1 MVEQTIAEG
10 EARADHRG
18 TSRLE
23 AFSDGVFAIATTLLV
38 LDIKVPEVAGADG
51 TGALGAALVDQW
63 PRYASYVLSFVTIGI
78 VWANHHRM
86 FTLIG
91 RTNHTFLILNV
102 LYLMLVGVFPFP
114 TALLSRYIGEVD
126 YPNKQQLVIL
136 VYTGLSVLV
145 SFMYGAVLFYAAGRG
160 NLLKKG
166 ANPAFVGRMKR
177 RSLVGLGVFTTVFAL
192 GFLNVYLSLGL
203 LCCVMVFYLLPAEW
217 TGLDRRRR
225 FPLTAQG

>member
-1 MVEQTIAEG
+1 MIVEEESRGG
-10 EARADHRG
+10 ERG

-38 LDIKVPEVAGADG
+38 LDIKVPEVTGAEG
-51 TGALGAALVDQW
+51 VGALGGALLDQW
-63 PRYASYVLSFVTIGI
+63 PRYAGYMLSFVTIGI

-91 RTNHTFLILNV
+91 RSNHTFLILNV

-114 TALLSRYIGEVD
+114 TALLSRYVGDVQ
-126 YPNKQQLVIL
+126 YPNMQQLVTL

-145 SFMYGAVLFYAAGRG
+145 SVMYGAVLFYASGRG
-160 NLLKKG
+160 NLLKRG
-166 ANPAFVGRMKR
+166 VNPAFVARMKR

-203 LCCVMVFYLLPAEW
+203 LCCVMVFYLLPAQW
-217 TGLDRRRR
+217 TGLDR
-225 FPLTAQG
+225 

>member
-1 MVEQTIAEG
+1 MGRGAMVEQTIADG

-18 TSRLE
+18 ASRLE

-38 LDIKVPEVAGADG
+38 LDIKVPEVSGAD
-51 TGALGAALVDQW
+51 GALGAALLDQW

-114 TALLSRYIGEVD
+114 TALLSRYIGEVE
-126 YPNKQQLVIL
+126 YPNTQQLVTL

-145 SFMYGAVLFYAAGRG
+145 SVMYGAVLFYASGRG
-160 NLLKKG
+160 NLLKRG
-166 ANPAFVGRMKR
+166 VNPAFVERMKR
-177 RSLVGLGVFTTVFAL
+177 RSLVGLGVFTTVFAV
-192 GFLNVYLSLGL
+192 GFLSVYLSLGL
-203 LCCVMVFYLLPAEW
+203 LCCMLVFYLLPAEW
-217 TGLDRRRR
+217 TGLDR
-225 FPLTAQG
+225 

>member
-1 MVEQTIAEG
+1 MILEEAPTSG
-10 EARADHRG
+10 ERG

-38 LDIKVPEVAGADG
+38 LDIKVPEVTGAEG
-51 TGALGAALVDQW
+51 VGALGAALLDQW
-63 PRYASYVLSFVTIGI
+63 PRYAGYMLSFVTIGI

-91 RTNHTFLILNV
+91 RSNHTFLILNV

-114 TALLSRYIGEVD
+114 TALLSRYVGDVQ
-126 YPNKQQLVIL
+126 YPNMQQLVTL

-145 SFMYGAVLFYAAGRG
+145 SVMYGAVLFYASGRG
-160 NLLKKG
+160 NLLKRG
-166 ANPAFVGRMKR
+166 VNPAFVARMKR

-203 LCCVMVFYLLPAEW
+203 LCCVMVFYLLPAQW
-217 TGLDRRRR
+217 TGLDR
-225 FPLTAQG
+225 